1 MADTTAGTISKRPKL
16 RTEQA
21 GNYTGFAASTLEK
34 MRLTGAGPTYIK
46 VGKVVVYD
54 PDDLDQWLAMH
65 RRLSTS
71 VAA

>member
-1 MADTTAGTISKRPKL
+1 MTDAIDGISKRPKL

-21 GNYTGFAASTLEK
+21 GKYTGFASSTLEK
-34 MRLTGAGPTYIK
+34 LRLTGGGPAYIK
-46 VGKVVVYD
+46 IGKVVVYD
-54 PDDLDQWLAMH
+54 PDDLDRWLASH

>member
-1 MADTTAGTISKRPKL
+1 MNVISKRPKL

-21 GNYTGFAASTLEK
+21 AEYTAVGNSTLEK
-34 MRLTGAGPTYIK
+34 LRLTGGGPTYIK

-54 PDDLDQWLAMH
+54 PDDLDSWLSAH